1 MNEPSLNP
9 LKRGDSKPVRLFHP
23 MCGILTEGSSERK
36 RTTSVPKIP
45 SPAASPSSLWRHITC
60 IPTQIPSTGHFKDGI
75 TESSPRD
82 LRLARTTEASP
93 TPVKRTLSAAT
104 SLPGA
109 EVSSHSVAPIR
120 LSSQKLSR
128 LPSDRWI
135 PMYHQTK
142 LCQRWSLLS
151 RLREQSRPI
160 P

>member
-9 LKRGDSKPVRLFHP
+9 LKRGDFKPVRMFHP
-23 MCGILTEGSSERK
+23 MCGILTEGSSERN

-45 SPAASPSSLWRHITC
+45 S
-60 IPTQIPSTGHFKDGI
+60 TGHFRDGI

-82 LRLARTTEASP
+82 LRLARATEASP
-93 TPVKRTLSAAT
+93 TPGKRTLSAAM

-128 LPSDRWI
+128 LPSGRWI
-135 PMYHQTK
+135 PRYHQTK
-142 LCQRWSLLS
+142 RCQRWSLLS
-151 RLREQSRPI
+151 RLREQSRQI